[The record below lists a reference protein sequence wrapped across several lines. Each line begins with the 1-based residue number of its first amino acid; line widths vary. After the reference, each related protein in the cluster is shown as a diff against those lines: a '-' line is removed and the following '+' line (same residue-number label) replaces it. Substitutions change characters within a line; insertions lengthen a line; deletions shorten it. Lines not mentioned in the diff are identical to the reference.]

1 MLSHP
6 VARIA
11 ARVRPAIS
19 PSVTRAGRISRYST
33 PTTSGLPSK
42 LHDQVS
48 LLEAHPQVGMLYGNS
63 LYWYGWT
70 NVPAD
75 RARDR
80 VPELGF
86 VHDTVIDPPRLL
98 ERCLRGTVAV
108 PCPCSVILRRSTFDR
123 AGGFNEEFVGANAS
137 SEDLVF
143 FAKVMLR
150 EPVLVANH
158 VWDRYRRH
166 PDSVYER
173 AKADGLATA
182 ARYHYL
188 EWLQDFIEA
197 NGLADDELRS
207 AVRWAMARS
216 REPVH
221 TWWCESAASVRQSRR
236 RSVCVVSAMPSDGT
250 SRPREAEPLVSLIM
264 PVWAQRPDWLRAA
277 VDSALAQRGCRIE
290 LIVVDNG
297 NDVPIAP
304 LLSDINDSR
313 LRIIRT
319 DHGGVK
325 RRPQRRYGRRAR
337 RLSALSRQR

>member
-1 MLSHP
+1 MSTMAATTRPLVSVIVPVYRAERFLREAIESVWAQAYDAWELLLVDDGGGDGSVAIASEYAEREPHRVMLLSHP
-6 VARIA
+6 GGENRGASASRNL
-11 ARVRPAIS
+11 AIS
-19 PSVTRAGRISRYST
+19 HARGAYIALLDADDVW
-33 PTTSGLPSK
+33 LPSK

-86 VHDTVIDPPRLL
+86 VHDTVVDPPRLL

-123 AGGFNEEFVGANAS
+123 TGGFNEEFVGADAS

-150 EPVLVANH
+150 ERVLVANH

-188 EWLQDFIEA
+188 EWLQEFIEA

-207 AVRWAMARS
+207 AVRWAMART
-216 REPVH
+216 REP
-221 TWWCESAASVRQSRR
+221 
-236 RSVCVVSAMPSDGT
+236 GT
-250 SRPREAEPLVSLIM
+250 HGGA
-264 PVWAQRPDWLRAA
+264 
-277 VDSALAQRGCRIE
+277 
-290 LIVVDNG
+290 N
-297 NDVPIAP
+297 
-304 LLSDINDSR
+304 R
-313 LRIIRT
+313 LRRFASRVA
-319 DHGGVK
+319 D
-325 RRPQRRYGRRAR
+325 
-337 RLSALSRQR
+337 RLRRQRDAE